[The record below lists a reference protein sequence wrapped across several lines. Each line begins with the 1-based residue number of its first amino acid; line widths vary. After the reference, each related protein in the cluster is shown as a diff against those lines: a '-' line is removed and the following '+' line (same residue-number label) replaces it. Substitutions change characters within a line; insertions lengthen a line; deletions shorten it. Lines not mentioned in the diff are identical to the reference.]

1 MVTSC
6 GILMTDETG
15 PALEINS
22 NYKSS
27 RLVNAESLIDSE
39 NLWRGVWRGGPRA
52 QNAWQDL
59 VLIDKYFT

>member
-39 NLWRGVWRGGPRA
+39 NLWRGGPRA